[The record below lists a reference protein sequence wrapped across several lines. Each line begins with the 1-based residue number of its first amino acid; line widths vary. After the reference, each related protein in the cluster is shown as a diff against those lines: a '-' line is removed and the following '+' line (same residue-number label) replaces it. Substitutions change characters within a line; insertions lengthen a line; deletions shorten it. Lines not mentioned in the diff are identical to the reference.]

1 MFKALFKIIIDLL
14 ATVIQIV
21 VWPIN
26 TVISNTLPDLS
37 DKILSVTNTLN
48 SVFDSITWGLG
59 ILPNILVETLLFI
72 LLIEIAK
79 HTIFVSTHTLIKVWN
94 ILQKIK
100 FW

>member
-1 MFKALFKIIIDLL
+1 MFKALFNIIIDLL

>member
-1 MFKALFKIIIDLL
+1 MFKALFKIIINLL

-26 TVISNTLPDLS
+26 TVISNALPDLS

-48 SVFDSITWGLG
+48 TVFDSITWGLG
-59 ILPNILVETLLFI
+59 ILPPILVETLLFI
-72 LLIEIAK
+72 LLVEIAK
-79 HTIFVSTHTLIKVWN
+79 HTIYVSTHTLIKVWN

>member
-26 TVISNTLPDLS
+26 TVISNTLPDLN

-72 LLIEIAK
+72 LLVEIAK
-79 HTIFVSTHTLIKVWN
+79 HTIYVSTHTLIKVWN